1 MEFLHQLMKNPF
13 IKNRFSDVSF
23 IAVGGS
29 GLVFKAKKISEDKF
43 VAFKLL
49 EYDEIAIREI

>member
-1 MEFLHQLMKNPF
+1 MKNPF

>member
-1 MEFLHQLMKNPF
+1 MQNKFLKS
-13 IKNRFSDVSF
+13 RFSDISF

-29 GLVFKAKKISEDKF
+29 GLVFKAKKITEDKF

-49 EYDEIAIREI
+49 VNDELASREI